1 MRRRRQTVQIWNPA
15 RRWIKVSAGCESPS
29 VLLTPAP
36 ISAPSQPAELS
47 NWSSVA
53 AQRLNISS
61 CYLFASDD
69 IPSDAEAEARL
80 HQSECADPLPEEAKR
95 SESLRMSS
103 SVGTLSLVI
112 SSPRAALKKSRL
124 TAAEGFGDFYR
135 SPCAKQKKKPI
146 KLSLIVMV
154 VGCRR
159 LHRNEDSSLL
169 IK

>member
-15 RRWIKVSAGCESPS
+15 RRWMKVSAGCESPS

-53 AQRLNISS
+53 SQRLNISS
-61 CYLFASDD
+61 CYLFAADD

-80 HQSECADPLPEEAKR
+80 HQSECVDPLPEEAKR

-103 SVGTLSLVI
+103 SIGTCLLSFALREQL
-112 SSPRAALKKSRL
+112 SRSHGWLQPRDLGIF
-124 TAAEGFGDFYR
+124 TGV
-135 SPCAKQKKKPI
+135 PVQNKKKPI
-146 KLSLIVMV
+146 KLSRIVMV
-154 VGCRR
+154 VSCRR
-159 LHRNEDSSLL
+159 LHRNEDSSRL